1 MEIRI
6 RSTGQVM
13 QEAEFRS
20 LHNQTSFPQQ
30 LSAELLDGFDAD
42 VVMEGPQASNME
54 WWQYSQRSGVEQIN
68 GNWYTK
74 YIAGPVFDADAD
86 RDAYIAQKTTE
97 RNQALQASIVSQTQ
111 ARLDTFAKT
120 RNYAGILS
128 LCTYSG
134 SLVPKFAAEGQ
145 YGVQLRDDTWST
157 CYQILADVEAGTRPL
172 PSGYEEI
179 APELPTPQWPA

>member
-6 RSTGQVM
+6 RNTGEVVT
-13 QEAEFRS
+13 ECEFRRLHQNTS
-20 LHNQTSFPQQ
+20 LPALTP
-30 LSAELLDGFDAD
+30 ELLEALGADPVLHGPDA
-42 VVMEGPQASNME
+42 QNLL
-54 WWQYSQRSGVEQIN
+54 WWQHSQRDGVEQIN
-68 GNWYTK
+68 GKWYTK

-157 CYQILADVEAGTRPL
+157 CYQILADVEAGIRPL